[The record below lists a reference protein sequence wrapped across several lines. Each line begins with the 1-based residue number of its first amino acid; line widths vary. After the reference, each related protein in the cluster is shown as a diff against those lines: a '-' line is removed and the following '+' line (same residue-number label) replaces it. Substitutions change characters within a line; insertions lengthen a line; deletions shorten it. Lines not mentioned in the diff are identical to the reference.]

1 MINSIK
7 MGVNPDIWM
16 LAGSDESK
24 LLLTDLAEGQGLRIT
39 KFENVSEAVSRA
51 EPEDGVILA
60 IEPGERYSNYH
71 AVIRRFRKK
80 FFALDVVVFGPPK
93 GAAESKRE
101 HQLGVDLYVEMPA
114 DKDDFLARAEHLVAL
129 RRLRQ
134 SAGIIGRSE
143 PLMDMLDTVLQVA
156 PTEVSVLLEG
166 ESGSGKELTARAI
179 HMTSR
184 RSAKPFE
191 AVNCGS
197 LAESLL
203 ESELFGHER
212 GSFTGAVSRR
222 VGLFERADQGTLFL
236 DEVGEMS
243 LNMQVKLLRVIETGE
258 FLRVGGTEKNRT
270 DVRLV
275 AATNRELESA
285 VERGEFRKDLYYR
298 LKVVQIRI
306 PTLRSRPIDIPILV
320 RYFIERSGRKH
331 GKEIRGVEKEGMELL
346 VSYPWPGN
354 VRELANM
361 IDNLVVL
368 SKDVTIRT
376 EDIEKR
382 LQGRLEGR
390 TFTDLP
396 VPVEKTR
403 EEMERELIINSLL
416 SLNNDVKEILH
427 LLRGGGVHDR
437 DRWGRYVEVEEAPL
451 EETKDLSRIE
461 REAIKAALVANGG
474 NRRKTAKQL
483 GISERTLYR
492 RLKDYNLT

>member
-1 MINSIK
+1 MT
-7 MGVNPDIWM
+7 VNPEIWM
-16 LAGSDESK
+16 LVSSDECK
-24 LLLTDLAEGQGLRIT
+24 DLLTDIAESQGLRLT
-39 KFENVSEAVSRA
+39 KFENVAEAISRE
-51 EPEDGVILA
+51 EPDEGIILA
-60 IEPGERYSNYH
+60 VEPGERHSNYH
-71 AVIRRFRKK
+71 PIIKRFRKK
-80 FFALDVVVFGPPK
+80 FFSLDVIVFGPVK
-93 GAAESKRE
+93 DLEETARE
-101 HQLGVDLYVEMPA
+101 RQRGVDLYVSIPVSRE
-114 DKDDFLARAEHLVAL
+114 DFFVRITHIIAL

-134 SAGIIGRSE
+134 SSGIIGRSE
-143 PLMDMLDTVLQVA
+143 TLIEMLDMVMQVA

-179 HMTSR
+179 HLMSR
-184 RSAKPFE
+184 RSGKPFE

-197 LAESLL
+197 FAEGLL

-222 VGLFERADQGTLFL
+222 IGLFERADQGTLFL

-243 LNMQVKLLRVIETGE
+243 LNMQVRFLRVIETGE
-258 FLRVGGTEKNRT
+258 FLRVGGAERVRT
-270 DVRLV
+270 DVRLI

-306 PTLRSRPIDIPILV
+306 PTLRSRPSDIPILV
-320 RYFIERSGRKH
+320 NYFLKRSKRQH
-331 GKEIRGVEKEGMELL
+331 GKEIRGIEKDGVKLL
-346 VSYPWPGN
+346 TSYPWPGN

-361 IDNLVVL
+361 IDHLVVL
-368 SKDVTIRT
+368 SKDVTIRAR
-376 EDIEKR
+376 DIESR

-403 EEMERELIINSLL
+403 EDMERELIINSLL
-416 SLNNDVKEILH
+416 SLNIDVKEILRII
-427 LLRGGGVHDR
+427 RGGR
-437 DRWGRYVEVEEAPL
+437 MQATNRWGRFVEVEEAPV
-451 EETKDLSRIE
+451 EEMKDLGRIE
-461 REAIKAALVANGG
+461 REAIKAALVTNGG

-492 RLKDYNLT
+492 RLKEYNIT

>member
-1 MINSIK
+1 VKIAIPMS
-7 MGVNPDIWM
+7 MNPDIWT
-16 LAGSDESK
+16 LVSGEESS
-24 LLLTDLAEGQGLRIT
+24 LLLADLAESQGLKLT
-39 KFENVSEAVSRA
+39 KFENVAEAVSRR

-60 IEPGERYSNYH
+60 IEPGKRHSNYH
-71 AVIRRFRKK
+71 AVIRRFRKR
-80 FFALDVVVFGPPK
+80 FFALDAIVFGPLK
-93 GAAESKRE
+93 SVEERRRE
-101 HQLGVDLYVEMPA
+101 TQFGVDLYVAMPA
-114 DKDDFLARAEHLVAL
+114 ERDDFLARAEHLVAL

-143 PLMDMLDTVLQVA
+143 PLMDMLDMVLQVA

-184 RSAKPFE
+184 RAYKPFE

-222 VGLFERADQGTLFL
+222 VGLFERADKGTLFL

-258 FLRVGGTEKNRT
+258 FLRVGGAEKNRT
-270 DVRLV
+270 DVRLI

-285 VERGEFRKDLYYR
+285 VERGEFRRDLYYR

-306 PTLRSRPIDIPILV
+306 PTLRSRSVDIPILV
-320 RYFIERSGRKH
+320 NYFIERSGRKH
-331 GKEIRGVEKEGMELL
+331 GKEIRSIDKEGLELL
-346 VSYPWPGN
+346 VNYPWPGN

-368 SKDVTIRT
+368 SKDVTIRR

-382 LQGRLEGR
+382 LQGRLDGR

-396 VPVEKTR
+396 VPLEKTR
-403 EEMERELIINSLL
+403 DDMERELIINSLL
-416 SLNNDVKEILH
+416 SLNNDVKEILR
-427 LLRGGGVHDR
+427 LLRGGGIHDT

-451 EETKDLSRIE
+451 EETKDLNRIE

-474 NRRKTAKQL
+474 NRRRTAKQL

-492 RLKDYNLT
+492 RLKEYNLT

>member
-1 MINSIK
+1 MTA
-7 MGVNPDIWM
+7 NPEIWM
-16 LAGSDESK
+16 LASSDEPKALMSE
-24 LLLTDLAEGQGLRIT
+24 LAESRGMRLT
-39 KFENVSEAVSRA
+39 SFENVAEAMSRE
-51 EPEDGVILA
+51 EPDEGIILA
-60 IEPGERYSNYH
+60 LEQGEQHSNYH
-71 AVIRRFRKK
+71 PIIKRFRKK
-80 FFALDVVVFGPPK
+80 FFALDVVLFGPVK
-93 GAAESKRE
+93 DQEEKAEER
-101 HQLGVDLYVEMPA
+101 QRGVDLYVGMPVPRE
-114 DKDDFLARAEHLVAL
+114 DFLVRAAHLVAL

-134 SAGIIGRSE
+134 SSGIVGRSE
-143 PLMDMLDTVLQVA
+143 PLIDMLDMVLQVA
-156 PTEVSVLLEG
+156 PTEVPVLIEG

-179 HMTSR
+179 HLMSR
-184 RSAKPFE
+184 RMGKPFE

-222 VGLFERADQGTLFL
+222 MGLFERADQGTLFL

-258 FLRVGGTEKNRT
+258 FLRVGGTERIRG
-270 DVRLV
+270 DVRLI

-285 VERGEFRKDLYYR
+285 VQRGEFRKDLYYR

-306 PTLRSRPIDIPILV
+306 PTLRSRSSDIPVLV
-320 RYFIERSGRKH
+320 GYFLKRSGRKH
-331 GKEIRGVEKEGMELL
+331 GKDIRGIEKDGMKLL
-346 VSYPWPGN
+346 TSYPWPGN
-354 VRELANM
+354 IRELSNT

-368 SKDVTIRT
+368 SKDVTIRAR
-376 EDIEKR
+376 DIESR

-390 TFTDLP
+390 TFIDLP

-416 SLNNDVKEILH
+416 SLNNDVKEILR
-427 LLRGGGVHDR
+427 LIRGEKMQATN
-437 DRWGRYVEVEEAPL
+437 RWGRFFEVEEAPV

-461 REAIKAALVANGG
+461 REAIKAALVTNGG

-492 RLKDYNLT
+492 RLKEYHIT